1 MSPPDHTDRLYGIH
15 PVLEAL
21 RSKQRGFEQ
30 IYLQQGRRGRE
41 VDEILAMARAGRIPV
56 VFKPRAF
63 LDQMIAS
70 RHHQGAVGLVAAKP
84 YLELDE
90 LLDSIAGRT
99 DPLLLLLD
107 GIEDPHNLGAVLR
120 TAEAAGASGIVLP
133 ERRAIGLT
141 ATVAKASAG
150 AVEHL
155 PVAKVVNLSQAIE
168 RLKLAKFWIYALDA
182 GACRSYL
189 EVDYRGPV
197 ALVIGGEGRGI
208 RALVA
213 EHCDERVS
221 IPMHGKVSSLNV
233 SVATAIALF
242 EILRQRSGGG
252 SVRRGG
258 IE

>member
-63 LDQMIAS
+63 LDQMISS

-182 GACRSYL
+182 GARRSYL
-189 EVDYRGPV
+189 DVDYQGPI

-213 EHCDERVS
+213 EHCDEHVS